1 MTTISWTGEVWNC
14 VLGCSRDNAE
24 CDQCYAMHV
33 AHRGLDASHRGL
45 TKLRPKGSAR
55 PGVDWNGI
63 VRTLPERLAKP
74 LSWRKPR
81 KVFVNSMS
89 DLFHPA
95 VPFEF
100 IAAVFGVMAAC
111 PQHTFQVLTK
121 RPERALE
128 FFAWLEAECARR
140 LAAAPP
146 RATPWQMTPLDVC
159 VQAARAA
166 DALTVAQMGPGY
178 AQTWP
183 LHNVHLGVSAGR
195 QHTAEEK
202 IPPLL
207 ECPAAV
213 HWVSMEPMLGPVDLT
228 RLKVDGG
235 VLDAL
240 RGTVTVD
247 PLRGYSTPNRLRWVV
262 PGGES
267 GAKAR
272 ACDIAWIR
280 NVLTQCSAAGVPA
293 FCKQL
298 GSNPVFEDGDGP
310 TARYPIL
317 DSKGEDWAAWP
328 DDLKIRQYPT

>member
-1 MTTISWTGEVWNC
+1 MTTISWTSEVWNS

-24 CDQCYAMHV
+24 CDRCYAMFV
-33 AHRGLDASHRGL
+33 AHRGLDPSHRGL
-45 TKLRPKGSAR
+45 TKLRPKDSAR

-63 VRTLPERLAKP
+63 VRTVPERLAKP

-128 FFAWLEAECARR
+128 FFAWLEAEASRFDTYPR
-140 LAAAPP
+140 GLGPIGNIIASAMAAHS
-146 RATPWQMTPLDVC
+146 VC
-159 VQAARAA
+159 ISV
-166 DALTVAQMGPGY
+166 LPGPFPK
-178 AQTWP
+178 WP
-183 LHNVHLGVSAGR
+183 LPNVHIGVSAGR
-195 QHTAEEK
+195 QETAEEK

-228 RLKVDGG
+228 RLKVGDG

-272 ACDIAWIR
+272 ACDIAWVR
-280 NVLTQCSAAGVPA
+280 DVLTQCSAAGVPA

-298 GSNPVFEDGDGP
+298 GSNPVVTNDDGS
-310 TARYPIL
+310 TTRYPTL
-317 DSKGEDWAAWP
+317 DSKGEDWDAWP
-328 DDLKIRQYPT
+328 EDLKIRQYPT

>member
-14 VLGCSRDNAE
+14 VLGCSRDNEE
-24 CDQCYAMHV
+24 CDRCYAMHV
-33 AHRGLDASHRGL
+33 AHRGLDPSHRGL
-45 TKLRPKGSAR
+45 TKLRPRDSAR

-63 VRTLPERLAKP
+63 VRTVPERLAKP

-89 DLFHPA
+89 DLFHPQ

-100 IAAVFGVMAAC
+100 VAAVFGVMAAT
-111 PQHTFQVLTK
+111 PQHIYQVLTK
-121 RPERALE
+121 RPKRALE
-128 FFAWLEAECARR
+128 FFGWLTAMVEIVKDGDGEVRYC
-140 LAAAPP
+140 L
-146 RATPWQMTPLDVC
+146 M
-159 VQAARAA
+159 QAFKHGV
-166 DALTVAQMGPGY
+166 LWEHHIVYP
-178 AQTWP
+178 TWP
-183 LHNVHLGVSAGR
+183 LPNVHLGVSAGR
-195 QHTAEEK
+195 QETAEEK
-202 IPPLL
+202 IPVLL

-228 RLKVDGG
+228 RLKVEGG

-272 ACDIAWIR
+272 ACDIAWIFD
-280 NVLTQCSAAGVPA
+280 VLTQCATAGVPA

-298 GSNPVFEDGDGP
+298 GSAPVFTDGDGSSK
-310 TARYPIL
+310 RYQIL
-317 DSKGEDWAAWP
+317 DSKGEDWQAWP
-328 DDLKIRQYPT
+328 DDLKIRQYPNP